1 MNLAWRHGNRR
12 RCERVT
18 SAVLVLASVT
28 ILKDL
33 EKTTPAHLIITV
45 AVGGVFEKISYARVR
60 VESRSKDG
68 NFDRVET
75 AYAAGM
81 GLV

>member
-1 MNLAWRHGNRR
+1 MSGADELWRQ
-12 RCERVT
+12 
-18 SAVLVLASVT
+18 
-28 ILKDL
+28 
-33 EKTTPAHLIITV
+33 
-45 AVGGVFEKISYARVR
+45 FEKISYARVR

-68 NFDRVET
+68 NFDHVET

>member
-1 MNLAWRHGNRR
+1 MLRWPRVERELTWLAMHLNA
-12 RCERVT
+12 ERIAR
-18 SAVLVLASVT
+18 SLMSGKRGRD
-28 ILKDL
+28 I
-33 EKTTPAHLIITV
+33 V
-45 AVGGVFEKISYARVR
+45 AEFEKISYARVR

-68 NFDRVET
+68 KFDRVVT

>member
-1 MNLAWRHGNRR
+1 LIII
-12 RCERVT
+12 
-18 SAVLVLASVT
+18 S
-28 ILKDL
+28 KDG
-33 EKTTPAHLIITV
+33 KDDACKIITV
-45 AVGGVFEKISYARVR
+45 AAGELEKISYARVR

-68 NFDRVET
+68 KFDHVVT

>member
-1 MNLAWRHGNRR
+1 LIII
-12 RCERVT
+12 
-18 SAVLVLASVT
+18 S
-28 ILKDL
+28 KDL
-33 EKTTPAHLIITV
+33 EKTSGCKIITI
-45 AVGGVFEKISYARVR
+45 AAGQFKKILYARVR
-60 VESRSKDG
+60 VKSRSKDG